1 MKLKKLISILMI
13 LVMMMGVGGC
23 MKEGPEAVKQDLL
36 NYIEKKYGEKFVIVK
51 YGLEDGYANIQFDH
65 IVVHPQKDKEKVFM
79 AYREKKRNGSG
90 YEYHDGYAYRLAEPL
105 MDERI
110 KSIVGNEF
118 SNFKFAANISNG
130 HLEFTSHD
138 YKNGDMDLDE
148 FLKKEEKDSGC
159 AIEIV
164 TTINGND
171 KPDKNRICEEAYSFT
186 KKLIDNKVVKNKI
199 CVNTHFFILNDS
211 DFERV
216 NPKELNRNLVTA
228 RILKDKYHVKA
239 EVVTG
244 SDDGLNYN
252 DTIQSMLKYYDDY
265 RGDK

>member
-130 HLEFTSHD
+130 HLEYTAHD
-138 YKNGDMDLDE
+138 YKKGYINLDG
-148 FLKKEEKDSGC
+148 FLKSEAEDAGC
-159 AIEIV
+159 VLEIDV
-164 TTINGND
+164 AMDYDGTL
-171 KPDKNRICEEAYSFT
+171 DKNKICGEIYNFT
-186 KKLIDNKVVKNKI
+186 KKLIDSRVVKSKI
-199 CVNTHFFILNDS
+199 CVNVYSYIFDDKNFS
-211 DFERV
+211 KV
-216 NPKELNRNLVTA
+216 NPINLYVDNLPGDSIT
-228 RILKDKYHVKA
+228 DKYHA
-239 EVVTG
+239 RG
-244 SDDGLNYN
+244 SVIIGSKDGLIYN
-252 DTIQSMLKYYDDY
+252 DTIQDVLQVY
-265 RGDK
+265 REY